1 MLLFNVYMAM
11 SRYCCMCICGLANI
25 LSVYIRGT
33 YCVLSVS
40 TLFSWHCLCYGKEVS
55 VFPPSL
61 SNLQF
66 PSPVSAQVLRFGVLC
81 GHVWHFILV
90 WYTWIQVLVFVP
102 WVFLTPVQSPR
113 ILSVTLWREV
123 EGRMVLDMTIYSY
136 IEAILQYS
144 LRHNTLHFY
153 KTILG
158 ICMFWL
164 FTCLCTMSITDSCGS
179 QGRLSLE
186 FSYR

>member
-1 MLLFNVYMAM
+1 MHIYSV
-11 SRYCCMCICGLANI
+11 CISEEDI
-25 LSVYIRGT
+25 THR
-33 YCVLSVS
+33 VLSVS
-40 TLFSWHCLCYGKEVS
+40 TLFFWHHLSYWREVS

-66 PSPVSAQVLRFGVLC
+66 PSHVSAQVLRFGVVC
-81 GHVWHFILV
+81 GHVWHFMLV
-90 WYTWIQVLVFVP
+90 WYTWIQVLMFVP
-102 WVFLTPVQSPR
+102 WVFLTIVQSPR
-113 ILSVTLWREV
+113 ILSLTLWREV
-123 EGRMVLDMTIYSY
+123 EGRMELDMTIYSY

-144 LRHNTLHFY
+144 LGHTTLNFY

-164 FTCLCTMSITDSCGS
+164 FLWLCTMSITDSCGS
-179 QGRLSLE
+179 QGRFSLE